1 MSLWDD
7 LTNIVSSVGDW
18 FSTADNVSSAV
29 NTASTINNLMSDMG
43 NAGSLTGSNGLLSS
57 IGDFATQN
65 ANWLVPLAKAGTKAY
80 LQNQAGQDLL
90 NTYQPLMSMNQETQD
105 YYTKMM
111 DPQTRALSK
120 ARIARNYL
128 NQAEP
133 MLSRIGAMGSMA
145 ARRKGTPWGA
155 SSTGNYQQDQFRDL
169 GVKTFGQIQDLAQA
183 QDTQNVNR
191 QLDMLTNRYL
201 TAKGAPQFMPETGV
215 SSALN
220 YNPYAKAIMA
230 LLK

>member
-1 MSLWDD
+1 MALWDD

-18 FSTADNVSSAV
+18 FSSADNVNTAV
-29 NTASTINNLMSDMG
+29 NTASTINNLMDGMG
-43 NAGSLTGSNGLLSS
+43 SAGSLTGNNGLLSS

-90 NTYQPLMSMNQETQD
+90 STYQPLMSMNQETQD

-111 DPQTRALSK
+111 DPQVRALSQ
-120 ARIARNYL
+120 ARIARNYM

-133 MLSRIGAMGSMA
+133 MLSRVGAMGRMG

-169 GVKTFGQIQDLAQA
+169 AMKTFGQVQDLARA
-183 QDTQNVNR
+183 EDTQNVNR
-191 QLDMLTNRYL
+191 QLNMLTNRYNM
-201 TAKGAPQFMPETGV
+201 AKGAPQFMPETGV

-220 YNPYAKAIMA
+220 YNPYSKAIMA

>member
-1 MSLWDD
+1 MALWDD
-7 LTNIVSSVGDW
+7 LIGIVNNVGDW
-18 FSTADNVSSAV
+18 FSSAD
-29 NTASTINNLMSDMG
+29 TASTVNNLMDG
-43 NAGSLTGSNGLLSS
+43 NGLLSS

-65 ANWLVPLAKAGTKAY
+65 ANWLVPLAKDLGYQY
-80 LQNQAGQDLL
+80 LQSSADKDLISS
-90 NTYQPLMSMNQETQD
+90 YQPLMSMNQEIQD

-111 DPQTRALSK
+111 DPQTRALSR
-120 ARIARNYL
+120 ARLAKDYMNE
-128 NQAEP
+128 AEP